1 LLLHAPPQTCD
12 IRPGSDGIYPGR
24 ASLMPKVGSKMLKDP
39 TVTSVEQAAFQE
51 VAKVLEPFRRH
62 ETPITRDTDIT
73 ADLDL
78 DSLAVMN
85 LLMQVEEKFD
95 ISIPLNL
102 IPEIRTVGDL
112 VQVIEQL
119 TARTEG
125 A

>member
-1 LLLHAPPQTCD
+1 
-12 IRPGSDGIYPGR
+12 
-24 ASLMPKVGSKMLKDP
+24 MLKG
-39 TVTSVEQAAFQE
+39 VSVNSVRQTAFDE
-51 VAKVLEPFRRH
+51 VVRVLEPFRR
-62 ETPITRDTDIT
+62 ENSAITKDTDIT

-85 LLMQVEEKFD
+85 LLMQIEEKFD

-102 IPEIRTVGDL
+102 IPEMRTVGDL

-119 TARTEG
+119 TEG

>member
-1 LLLHAPPQTCD
+1 
-12 IRPGSDGIYPGR
+12 
-24 ASLMPKVGSKMLKDP
+24 MSKDV
-39 TVTSVEQAAFQE
+39 TVTSVRQAAFEE
-51 VAKVLEPFRRH
+51 VAKVLEPFRRQDA
-62 ETPITRDTDIT
+62 PISKYTDIT

-85 LLMQVEEKFD
+85 LLFQVEEKFD

-119 TARTEG
+119 TEG

>member
-1 LLLHAPPQTCD
+1 
-12 IRPGSDGIYPGR
+12 
-24 ASLMPKVGSKMLKDP
+24 MLKGS
-39 TVTSVEQAAFQE
+39 TVTSVGEAAFQE
-51 VAKVLEPFRRH
+51 VAKVLEPFRRQDA
-62 ETPITRDTDIT
+62 PITKDTDIT

-119 TARTEG
+119 TEG

>member
-1 LLLHAPPQTCD
+1 
-12 IRPGSDGIYPGR
+12 
-24 ASLMPKVGSKMLKDP
+24 MLKDA

-51 VAKVLEPFRRH
+51 VAKLLGPFRRQ

-85 LLMQVEEKFD
+85 LLMQVEEKYD

-112 VQVIEQL
+112 VKVIEQL
-119 TARTEG
+119 TEG

>member
-1 LLLHAPPQTCD
+1 
-12 IRPGSDGIYPGR
+12 
-24 ASLMPKVGSKMLKDP
+24 MN
-39 TVTSVEQAAFQE
+39 SVRQAAFEE
-51 VAKVLEPFRRH
+51 VAKVLEPFRR
-62 ETPITRDTDIT
+62 EDTPIARDTDIT

-85 LLMQVEEKFD
+85 LLMQIEEKFD

-112 VQVIEQL
+112 TKVIEQL
-119 TARTEG
+119 TEG

>member
-1 LLLHAPPQTCD
+1 
-12 IRPGSDGIYPGR
+12 
-24 ASLMPKVGSKMLKDP
+24 MSKDV
-39 TVTSVEQAAFQE
+39 TVTSVRQAAFEE
-51 VAKVLEPFRRH
+51 VAKVLEPFRRQDA
-62 ETPITRDTDIT
+62 PISKDTDIT

-119 TARTEG
+119 TEG

>member
-1 LLLHAPPQTCD
+1 LLLHSPPETCE
-12 IRPGSDGIYPGR
+12 IRTKFGGTFPTARLLWFRHP
-24 ASLMPKVGSKMLKDP
+24 ATSKDLFVT
-39 TVTSVEQAAFQE
+39 TVRHAAYQE
-51 VAKVLEPFRRH
+51 VVALLEPFRRQ
-62 ETPITRDTDIT
+62 EAPITRATDIT

-85 LLMQVEEKFD
+85 LLMQIEDKFD

-112 VQVIEQL
+112 EKIIEQL
-119 TARTEG
+119 TEG

>member
-1 LLLHAPPQTCD
+1 
-12 IRPGSDGIYPGR
+12 
-24 ASLMPKVGSKMLKDP
+24 M
-39 TVTSVEQAAFQE
+39 E
-51 VAKVLEPFRRH
+51 VARVLEPFRRH

-102 IPEIRTVGDL
+102 IP
-112 VQVIEQL
+112 
-119 TARTEG
+119 
-125 A
+125 

>member
-1 LLLHAPPQTCD
+1 LWLK
-12 IRPGSDGIYPGR
+12 
-24 ASLMPKVGSKMLKDP
+24 ASAISKDV
-39 TVTSVEQAAFQE
+39 TVTSVRQAAYEE
-51 VAKVLEPFRRH
+51 VARLLEPFRRQDA
-62 ETPITRDTDIT
+62 PITRATDIT

-85 LLMQVEEKFD
+85 LLMQIEDKFD

-112 VQVIEQL
+112 VQIIEQL
-119 TARTEG
+119 TEG

>member
-1 LLLHAPPQTCD
+1 
-12 IRPGSDGIYPGR
+12 
-24 ASLMPKVGSKMLKDP
+24 M
-39 TVTSVEQAAFQE
+39 TSVGEVAFAE
-51 VAKVLEPFRRH
+51 VAKLLKPFRRQDD
-62 ETPITRDTDIT
+62 PITKDTDIT

-119 TARTEG
+119 TEG